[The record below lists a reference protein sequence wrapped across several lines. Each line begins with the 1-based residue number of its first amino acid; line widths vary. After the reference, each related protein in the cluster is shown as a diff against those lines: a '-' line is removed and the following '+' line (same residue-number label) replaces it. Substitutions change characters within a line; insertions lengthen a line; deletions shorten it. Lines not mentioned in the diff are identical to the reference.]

1 MGSSLE
7 MKTVFSARLYGRFIE
22 IQNILKRKKIRGTN
36 EGNNF
41 LGANSSI
48 RDNVRAPI
56 QF

>member
-7 MKTVFSARLYGRFIE
+7 IKAVFSVKLQGRFIE
-22 IQNILKRKKIRGTN
+22 IQNILKKKKIRGTN
-36 EGNNF
+36 QGTNF
-41 LGANSSI
+41 LGASSSI